1 MKASLRWIIFAITLL
16 LGVLLPPAVSAG
28 AATAD
33 LSVSKVDSPDPVV
46 AGSNITYKITV
57 TNAGPDA
64 ASNVSLSDTTPAVT
78 TFVSVTP
85 GAGWTCPPL
94 PVGGTGTLT
103 CTDSSVPVGTSTIT
117 LVLNVAA
124 ATPNGTIITNTASVT
139 SPDDAVTANNSASAT
154 TTVSAGANLLVL
166 KSDSPDPVAVGGNIT
181 YALTVRNDGPLAAT
195 SVTLSDVIPVNTTFV
210 SVAPAAG
217 WSCSSLVLGGTGTQ
231 SCTIAA
237 LAPLG
242 SASFTLV
249 VKVNPGTP
257 GGTVITN
264 TATVSSATTDPNS
277 ANNTATTTTVVGIA
291 AALCARAGAIT
302 GTNQSETLN
311 GTPGDDIICG
321 GNGRDTI
328 NGRGGNDVIFG
339 QNGKDV
345 LNGDEGNDSIV
356 GGNGKDRI
364 TGGPG
369 LDALR
374 GGNGPDVLDA
384 QDGAPGD
391 SIDGGL
397 GKDTCRTDTGDV
409 TEGCP

>member
-1 MKASLRWIIFAITLL
+1 MKAALRWLIFTFTLV
-16 LGVLLPPAVSAG
+16 GVLLPPAVTAV

-33 LSVSKVDSPDPVV
+33 LSVLKVDSPDPVV
-46 AGSNITYKITV
+46 AGSNITYTISV

-64 ASNVSLSDTTPAVT
+64 ASNVSLSDTTPAGT

-94 PVGGTGTLT
+94 PVGGTGTQT
-103 CTDSSVPVGTSTIT
+103 CTDPSVPVGTSTIT
-117 LVLNVAA
+117 LVLKVAA
-124 ATPNGTIITNTASVT
+124 ATPNGTVITNTASVT
-139 SPDDAVTANNSASAT
+139 SPDDAVSANNSASAT
-154 TTVSAGANLLVL
+154 TTVSGGANLLVL
-166 KSDSPDPVAVGGNIT
+166 KSDSPDPVAVGGNVT

-210 SVAPAAG
+210 SVTPAAG
-217 WSCSSLVLGGTGTQ
+217 WSCPSLPVGGTGTQ
-231 SCTIAA
+231 TCTIAT
-237 LAPLG
+237 LAPLT

-249 VKVNPGTP
+249 VKVNPGMP

-277 ANNTATTTTVVGIA
+277 ANNTATTTTVVGTA
-291 AALCARAGAIT
+291 AVLCDRAGAIT
-302 GTNQSETLN
+302 GTNHSETLN

-328 NGRGGNDVIFG
+328 NGRAGNDVIFG

-345 LNGDEGNDSIV
+345 LNGDEGNDSIM
-356 GGNGKDRI
+356 GGNGKDQVI
-364 TGGPG
+364 GGPG
-369 LDALR
+369 IDALR
-374 GGNGPDVLDA
+374 GGNGPDVLNA

-391 SIDGGL
+391 SIVGGL
-397 GKDTCRTDTGDV
+397 GQDTCFTDTGDI
-409 TEGCP
+409 TEGCS

>member
-1 MKASLRWIIFAITLL
+1 MKASVRWICLALTVVGALL
-16 LGVLLPPAVSAG
+16 LPAVPAV

-33 LSVSKVDSPDPVV
+33 LSISKVDSPDPVV
-46 AGSNITYKITV
+46 AGSNITYTITV

-64 ASNVSLSDTTPAVT
+64 ASNVSLSDTTPAGT

-181 YALTVRNDGPLAAT
+181 YTLTVRNDGPLAAT

-210 SVAPAAG
+210 SVTPAAG
-217 WSCSSLVLGGTGTQ
+217 WSCPALPVGGTGTQ

-277 ANNTATTTTVVGIA
+277 ANNTATTTSMVGVA
-291 AALCARAGAIT
+291 VDLCARAGAIR
-302 GTNQSETLN
+302 GTNASETLN
-311 GTPGDDIICG
+311 GTAGDDIICG

-339 QNGKDV
+339 QNGKDM
-345 LNGDEGNDSIV
+345 LNGGEGNDSIM
-356 GGNGKDRI
+356 GGNGKDQV

-369 LDALR
+369 IDALR
-374 GGNGPDVLDA
+374 GGNAKDVLDA
-384 QDGAPGD
+384 LDGAPGD

-397 GKDTCRTDTGDV
+397 GQDTCRPDTGDV
-409 TEGCP
+409 TVACP

>member
-1 MKASLRWIIFAITLL
+1 MKASRRWIWFAFTIVA
-16 LGVLLPPAVSAG
+16 VLLPPAVPAG

-46 AGSNITYKITV
+46 AGSNITYTINV
-57 TNAGPDA
+57 TNAGPGA
-64 ASNVSLSDTTPAVT
+64 ASSVSLSDTTPVGT

-94 PVGGTGTLT
+94 PVGGTGTLV
-103 CTDSSVPVGTSTIT
+103 CTNPSVPVGTSTIT

-139 SPDDAVTANNSASAT
+139 SPDDAVTANNSATAA
-154 TTVSAGANLLVL
+154 TTVSSGANLLVL

-181 YALTVRNDGPLAAT
+181 YALTVRNDGPLTAT
-195 SVTLSDVIPVNTTFV
+195 SVTLSDVIPANTTFV
-210 SVAPAAG
+210 SVTAAAG
-217 WSCSSLVLGGTGTQ
+217 WSCPPLLVGGTGTQ
-231 SCTIAA
+231 TCTVATLAA
-237 LAPLG
+237 LS

-249 VKVNPGTP
+249 VKVNPGTAS
-257 GGTVITN
+257 GTVITN

-277 ANNTATTTTVVGIA
+277 ANNTATTTTVVGTA
-291 AALCARAGAIT
+291 AELCAKAGAIT

-311 GTPGDDIICG
+311 GTSGDDIICG

-328 NGRGGNDVIFG
+328 NGRAGNDVIFG

-345 LNGDEGNDSIV
+345 LNGDEGNDSIM

-369 LDALR
+369 IDALR
-374 GGNGPDVLDA
+374 GGNAPDVLNA

-391 SIDGGL
+391 SIVGGL
-397 GKDTCRTDTGDV
+397 GQDKCLTDTGDI

>member
-1 MKASLRWIIFAITLL
+1 VKASARWICLAFTLVGAL
-16 LGVLLPPAVSAG
+16 VATAVPAA

-46 AGSNITYKITV
+46 AGSTITYTIKV

-64 ASNVSLSDTTPAVT
+64 ASAVSLSDTTPAGT
-78 TFVSVTP
+78 TFASVTP

-94 PVGGTGTLT
+94 PVGGTGTQV
-103 CTDSSVPVGTSTIT
+103 CTNPSVPVGTSTIT

-124 ATPNGTIITNTASVT
+124 ATPNGTVITNTASVT

-181 YALTVRNDGPLAAT
+181 YTLTVRNDGPQAAT
-195 SVTLSDVIPVNTTFV
+195 SVILSDVIPVNTTFV
-210 SVAPAAG
+210 SVTPAAG
-217 WSCSSLVLGGTGTQ
+217 WSCPPLAVGATGTQ
-231 SCTIAA
+231 TCTIAA
-237 LAPLG
+237 LAPLS
-242 SASFTLV
+242 SASFALV

-257 GGTVITN
+257 SGTVITN

-277 ANNTATTTTVVGIA
+277 ANNTASTTTVVGVA
-291 AALCARAGAIT
+291 ADLCARAGAIK

-311 GTPGDDIICG
+311 GTAGDDIICG

-345 LNGDEGNDSIV
+345 LNGEEGNDSIM

-364 TGGPG
+364 IGGPG
-369 LDALR
+369 IDALR
-374 GGNGPDVLDA
+374 GGNGPDILNA

-397 GKDTCRTDTGDV
+397 GKDTCLTDAGDV

>member
-1 MKASLRWIIFAITLL
+1 MKASLRWIIFAFTLV
-16 LGVLLPPAVSAG
+16 GVLLPPAVTAV

-46 AGSNITYKITV
+46 AGSNITYTISV

-64 ASNVSLSDTTPAVT
+64 ASNVSLSDTTPAGT

-94 PVGGTGTLT
+94 PVGGTGTQT
-103 CTDSSVPVGTSTIT
+103 CTEPSVPVGTSTIT

-124 ATPNGTIITNTASVT
+124 TAPNGSVITNTASVT

-181 YALTVRNDGPLAAT
+181 YALTVRNDGPHAAT
-195 SVTLSDVIPVNTTFV
+195 SVTLSDVIPINTTFV
-210 SVAPAAG
+210 SVTPAG
-217 WSCSSLVLGGTGTQ
+217 WTCPSLPVGGTGTQ
-231 SCTIAA
+231 TCTIAT
-237 LAPLG
+237 LAPLS

-249 VKVNPGTP
+249 AKVNQGTP
-257 GGTVITN
+257 SGTVITN
-264 TATVSSATTDPNS
+264 TATVSSATADPNS
-277 ANNTATTTTVVGIA
+277 TNNMASSTTLVGVA
-291 AALCARAGAIT
+291 ADLCARAGAIK
-302 GTNQSETLN
+302 GTNASETLS

-328 NGRGGNDVIFG
+328 NGRSGNDVIFG

-345 LNGDEGNDSIV
+345 LNGDEGNDSII

-364 TGGPG
+364 TGGSG
-369 LDALR
+369 IDALR
-374 GGNGPDVLDA
+374 GGNGPDILDA

-391 SIDGGL
+391 SIGGGL
-397 GKDTCRTDTGDV
+397 GHDTCRTDTGDV

>member
-1 MKASLRWIIFAITLL
+1 MKASFRWICFAFTLG
-16 LGVLLPPAVSAG
+16 GVLLASIVPAV

-46 AGSNITYKITV
+46 AGSTITYAISV

-64 ASNVSLSDTTPAVT
+64 ASSTSLSDTTPAGT

-94 PVGGTGTLT
+94 PVGGTGTQT
-103 CTDSSVPVGTSTIT
+103 CTNPSVPVGTSTIT
-117 LVLNVAA
+117 LVLSVAA
-124 ATPNGTIITNTASVT
+124 ATPNGTIITNTASVA

-181 YALTVRNDGPLAAT
+181 YSLTVRNDGPQTAT
-195 SVTLSDVIPVNTTFV
+195 SVILSDVIPANTTFV
-210 SVAPAAG
+210 SVTPAAG
-217 WSCSSLVLGGTGTQ
+217 WSCSPLAVGGTGTQ
-231 SCTIAA
+231 TCTIAT
-237 LAPLG
+237 LASLS

-249 VKVNPGTP
+249 VKVNSGTP
-257 GGTVITN
+257 SGTVIGN

-277 ANNTATTTTVVGIA
+277 ANNTATTTTVVGTA
-291 AALCARAGAIT
+291 AVLCDRAGAIT
-302 GTNQSETLN
+302 GTNQSDTLN
-311 GTPGDDIICG
+311 GTLGDDIICG

-328 NGRGGNDVIFG
+328 NGRSGNDVIFG

-345 LNGDEGNDSIV
+345 LTGDDGNDSIM

>member
-1 MKASLRWIIFAITLL
+1 MKALLRWICLLFAVVAGLL
-16 LGVLLPPAVSAG
+16 LHAVPALG
-28 AATAD
+28 ATAD

-46 AGSNITYKITV
+46 AGSNITYTITV
-57 TNAGPDA
+57 TNAGPGA
-64 ASNVSLSDTTPAVT
+64 ASNSSLSDATPAGT

-85 GAGWTCPPL
+85 GAGWSCPPL
-94 PVGGTGTLT
+94 PVGGTGTQI
-103 CTDSSVPVGTSTIT
+103 CTNPSVPVGTSTIT
-117 LVLNVAA
+117 LVLNVTA

-154 TTVSAGANLLVL
+154 TTVSAGADILVL

-181 YALTVRNDGPLAAT
+181 YTLTVRNDGPQAAA
-195 SVTLSDVIPVNTTFV
+195 SITLSDAIPASTTFV

-217 WSCSSLVLGGTGTQ
+217 WSCPPLPVGGTGTQ
-231 SCTIAA
+231 ACTIAS
-237 LAPLG
+237 LAPLT

-249 VKVNPGTP
+249 VKVNPATP
-257 GGTVITN
+257 SGTVITN
-264 TATVSSATTDPNS
+264 TATESSATTDPNT
-277 ANNTATTTTVVGIA
+277 ANNTASTTTVVGTA
-291 AALCARAGAIT
+291 ADLCARAGAIT
-302 GTNQSETLN
+302 GTNQSDTLK

-328 NGRGGNDVIFG
+328 DGLGGNDVIFG

-345 LNGDEGNDSIV
+345 LNGDEGNDSIM
-356 GGNGKDRI
+356 GGNGKDRV

-369 LDALR
+369 IDALR
-374 GGNGPDVLDA
+374 GGNAPDFLNA

-391 SIDGGL
+391 SIIGGL
-397 GKDTCRTDTGDV
+397 GQDTCLTDAGDV

>member
-1 MKASLRWIIFAITLL
+1 VKASLRWLCLAFTVV
-16 LGVLLPPAVSAG
+16 GVLLLPAVPAV

-33 LSVSKVDSPDPVV
+33 LSVTNVDSPDPVV
-46 AGSNITYKITV
+46 AGSNITYTINV
-57 TNAGPDA
+57 TNAGPNA
-64 ASNVSLSDTTPAVT
+64 ASSVSLSDTTPAGT

-94 PVGGTGTLT
+94 PVGGTGMQT
-103 CTDSSVPVGTSTIT
+103 CTNPSVSVGTSTIT

-181 YALTVRNDGPLAAT
+181 YSLTLRNDGPQTAT
-195 SVTLSDVIPVNTTFV
+195 SITLSDVIPANTTFV
-210 SVAPAAG
+210 SVTPAAG
-217 WSCSSLVLGGTGTQ
+217 WSCPPLAVGGTGTQ
-231 SCTIAA
+231 SCTIAT
-237 LAPLG
+237 LAPLS

-257 GGTVITN
+257 GGTLVTN
-264 TATVSSATTDPNS
+264 TASAFSATTDPNS

-291 AALCARAGAIT
+291 ADLCARAGAIT

-345 LNGDEGNDSIV
+345 LNGNEGNDSIM
-356 GGNGKDRI
+356 GGNGKDQI

-369 LDALR
+369 IDALR
-374 GGNGPDVLDA
+374 GGNAPDLLDA

-391 SIDGGL
+391 SIVGGL
-397 GKDTCRTDTGDV
+397 GQDTCLPDTGDI

>member
-1 MKASLRWIIFAITLL
+1 VKASRRWIWFAFTVVA
-16 LGVLLPPAVSAG
+16 VLLPPAVPAG

-46 AGSNITYKITV
+46 AGSNITYTINV
-57 TNAGPDA
+57 TNAGPGA
-64 ASNVSLSDTTPAVT
+64 ASSVSLSDTTPVGT

-94 PVGGTGTLT
+94 AVGGTGTLV
-103 CTDSSVPVGTSTIT
+103 CTNPSVPVGTSTIT

-139 SPDDAVTANNSASAT
+139 SPDDAVTANNSATAA
-154 TTVSAGANLLVL
+154 TTVSSGANLLVL

-195 SVTLSDVIPVNTTFV
+195 SVTLSDVIPASTTFV
-210 SVAPAAG
+210 SVTAAAG
-217 WSCSSLVLGGTGTQ
+217 WSCPPLLVGGTGTQ
-231 SCTIAA
+231 TCTVATLAA
-237 LAPLG
+237 LS

-249 VKVNPGTP
+249 VKVNPGTAS
-257 GGTVITN
+257 GTVITN

-277 ANNTATTTTVVGIA
+277 ANNTATTTTVVGTA
-291 AALCARAGAIT
+291 AELCAKAGAIT

-311 GTPGDDIICG
+311 GTSGDDIICG

-328 NGRGGNDVIFG
+328 NGRAGNDVIFG

-345 LNGDEGNDSIV
+345 LNGDEGNDSIM

-369 LDALR
+369 IDALR
-374 GGNGPDVLDA
+374 GGNAPDVLNA

-391 SIDGGL
+391 SIVGGL
-397 GKDTCRTDTGDV
+397 GQDKCLTDTGDI

>member
-1 MKASLRWIIFAITLL
+1 MKASLRWIIFAFTLV
-16 LGVLLPPAVSAG
+16 GVLLPPAVTAV

-46 AGSNITYKITV
+46 AGSNITYTISV

-64 ASNVSLSDTTPAVT
+64 TSNVSLPDPTPPGT

-94 PVGGTGTLT
+94 PVNGTGTQT
-103 CTDSSVPVGTSTIT
+103 CTDPSVPVGTSTIT

-124 ATPNGTIITNTASVT
+124 VTPNGSVITNTASVT
-139 SPDDAVTANNSASAT
+139 SSDDAVTTNNSASAT
-154 TTVSAGANLLVL
+154 TTVSGGANLLVL

-181 YALTVRNDGPLAAT
+181 YALTVRNDGPFAAT

-210 SVAPAAG
+210 SVTPAAG
-217 WSCSSLVLGGTGTQ
+217 WSCPSLPVGGTGTQ
-231 SCTIAA
+231 TCTIAT
-237 LAPLG
+237 LAPLT

-257 GGTVITN
+257 SGTVITN

-277 ANNTATTTTVVGIA
+277 ANNTATTTTVVGVA
-291 AALCARAGAIT
+291 ADLCARAGAIK
-302 GTNQSETLN
+302 GTNASETLN

-328 NGRGGNDVIFG
+328 NGRSGNDVIFG

-345 LNGDEGNDSIV
+345 LNGDEGNDSIM

-369 LDALR
+369 IDALR
-374 GGNGPDVLDA
+374 GGNGPDILDA

-391 SIDGGL
+391 SIGGGL
-397 GKDTCRTDTGDV
+397 GHDTCRTDTGDI

>member
-33 LSVSKVDSPDPVV
+33 LSVSKVDSPYPVV
-46 AGSNITYKITV
+46 AGSTITYTISV
-57 TNAGPDA
+57 TNSGPDA
-64 ASNVSLSDTTPAVT
+64 ASNVSLSDTTPPGT

-94 PVGGTGTLT
+94 PVGGTGTQT
-103 CTDSSVPVGTSTIT
+103 CTNPSVPVGTSTIT

-139 SPDDAVTANNSASAT
+139 SPDDAITGNNSASAT
-154 TTVSAGANLLVL
+154 TTVSSGANFLVL

-181 YALTVRNDGPLAAT
+181 YTLTVRNDGPQLAT

-210 SVAPAAG
+210 SVTPAAG
-217 WSCSSLVLGGTGTQ
+217 WSCPPLAVGGTGTQ
-231 SCTIAA
+231 TCTIAM
-237 LAPLG
+237 LAPL
-242 SASFTLV
+242 SAASFTLV
-249 VKVNPGTP
+249 VKVNSGTAS
-257 GGTVITN
+257 GAVISN
-264 TATVSSATTDPNS
+264 TATVSSSTTDPNS
-277 ANNTATTTTVVGIA
+277 ANNTATTTTVVGVA
-291 AALCARAGAIT
+291 AELCARAGAIT
-302 GTNQSETLN
+302 GTNQSDTLN
-311 GTPGDDIICG
+311 GTLGDDIICG

-345 LNGDEGNDSIV
+345 LNGDEGNDSIM
-356 GGNGKDRI
+356 GGNGKDQVI
-364 TGGPG
+364 GGPG
-369 LDALR
+369 IDALR
-374 GGNGPDVLDA
+374 GGNAKDVLDLR
-384 QDGAPGD
+384 DGAPGD

-397 GKDTCRTDTGDV
+397 GQDTCLPDTGDV
-409 TEGCP
+409 TVACP

>member
-1 MKASLRWIIFAITLL
+1 MKASRRWIWFAFTL
-16 LGVLLPPAVSAG
+16 GAVLLPPALPAG

-46 AGSNITYKITV
+46 AGSNITYTINV
-57 TNAGPDA
+57 SDAGPGA
-64 ASNVSLSDTTPAVT
+64 ASSVSLSDTTPTGT

-85 GAGWTCPPL
+85 AAGWSCSPL
-94 PVGGTGTLT
+94 AVGGTGTET
-103 CTDSSVPVGTSTIT
+103 CTIATLAPLSSASFT

-124 ATPNGTIITNTASVT
+124 GMPNGTIITNTATVT
-139 SPDDAVTANNSASAT
+139 SPDDTATGNNSASAT

-181 YALTVRNDGPLAAT
+181 YTLTVRNDGPQAAT
-195 SVTLSDVIPVNTTFV
+195 SVTLSDVIPANTTFV
-210 SVAPAAG
+210 SVTPAVG
-217 WSCSSLVLGGTGTQ
+217 WSCSPLAVGGTGTEN
-231 SCTIAA
+231 CTIATLAA
-237 LAPLG
+237 LN

-249 VKVNPGTP
+249 VKVNPGTSA
-257 GGTVITN
+257 GTVITN

-277 ANNTATTTTVVGIA
+277 ANNTATTTTVVGVA
-291 AALCARAGAIT
+291 ADLCARAGAIK
-302 GTNQSETLN
+302 GTNASETLN

-328 NGRGGNDVIFG
+328 NGRSGNDVIFG

-364 TGGPG
+364 TGGSG
-369 LDALR
+369 IDALR
-374 GGNGPDVLDA
+374 GGNGPDILDA

-391 SIDGGL
+391 SIGGGL
-397 GKDTCRTDTGDV
+397 GQDICRTDTGDV

>member
-1 MKASLRWIIFAITLL
+1 VKASRRWIWFAFTVVA
-16 LGVLLPPAVSAG
+16 VLLPPAVPAG

-46 AGSNITYKITV
+46 AGSNITYTINV
-57 TNAGPDA
+57 TNAGPGA
-64 ASNVSLSDTTPAVT
+64 ASSVSLSDTTPVGT

-94 PVGGTGTLT
+94 PVGGTGTLV
-103 CTDSSVPVGTSTIT
+103 CTNLSVPVGTSTIT

-139 SPDDAVTANNSASAT
+139 SPDDAVTANNSATAA
-154 TTVSAGANLLVL
+154 TTVSSGANLLVL

-195 SVTLSDVIPVNTTFV
+195 SVTLSDVIPASTTFV
-210 SVAPAAG
+210 SVTAAAG
-217 WSCSSLVLGGTGTQ
+217 WSCPPLLVGGTGTQ
-231 SCTIAA
+231 TCTVATLAA
-237 LAPLG
+237 LS

-249 VKVNPGTP
+249 VKVNPGTAS
-257 GGTVITN
+257 GTVITN

-277 ANNTATTTTVVGIA
+277 ANNTATTTTVVGTA
-291 AALCARAGAIT
+291 AELCAKAGAIT

-311 GTPGDDIICG
+311 GTSGDDIICG

-328 NGRGGNDVIFG
+328 NGRAGNDVIFG

-345 LNGDEGNDSIV
+345 LNGDEGNDSIM

-369 LDALR
+369 IDALR
-374 GGNGPDVLDA
+374 GGNAPDVLNA

-391 SIDGGL
+391 SIVGGL
-397 GKDTCRTDTGDV
+397 GQDKCLTDTGDI